1 MSCLRRIF
9 RHECKYKKNLAND
22 IRCELSFLQKYF
34 FFLDFSR
41 FVSPFYTFFVHYL
54 YVLHSIYCQTLLING
69 KGTNNRRKGNHP
81 FRPFPKS
88 NIMLWL
94 GRVLIEFQSDK
105 ALDVR
110 VVFLGYSLHGDVLM
124 REDEFL

>member
-1 MSCLRRIF
+1 MSCLRRII
-9 RHECKYKKNLAND
+9 RHNRKGKQNLAND
-22 IRCELSFLQKYF
+22 VHCEPYFLQNYF
-34 FFLDFSR
+34 FFLDFGR
-41 FVSPFYTFFVHYL
+41 FVSPFHTFFVHYL
-54 YVLHSIYCQTLLING
+54 FVLHSIYCQTLLFNG
-69 KGTNNRRKGNHP
+69 KDTDNRRKGNHP

-110 VVFLGYSLHGDVLM
+110 VVFLGHSLHGDVLM